1 MFSSCLWVS
10 CHTLPPCAE
19 NESWIPIWVFFLCY
33 YRYKGFKGNCS
44 FSFIEQFRAL
54 HQCNEY
60 CEMLGLKSLRT
71 THQKLRKATST
82 KSKNLPNTST
92 VKKMMP
98 KKARDPRDFISSEHW
113 VSLSHLLKLLL
124 RTWSSDMH
132 QWPEGI
138 TLVSWFLTLFWNHP
152 DTGQRQGKELIL
164 CSWCLRFNTGA
175 RFKNKLSHLLDFL
188 TGFCGLVLEKKIFSV
203 SPSTA
208 LWVSCYG
215 NISIFRMPSTS
226 FAQYCICIY
235 ILGYLELKVRKD
247 EVWNTLMNIK
257 VPISIA
263 NQSITSFEPQS
274 WTVQW
279 GLGSSVHCW
288 YLAFIRP
295 LEVPTDDAY
304 SLQ

>member
-1 MFSSCLWVS
+1 M
-10 CHTLPPCAE
+10 
-19 NESWIPIWVFFLCY
+19 
-33 YRYKGFKGNCS
+33 
-44 FSFIEQFRAL
+44 
-54 HQCNEY
+54 
-60 CEMLGLKSLRT
+60 
-71 THQKLRKATST
+71 
-82 KSKNLPNTST
+82 
-92 VKKMMP
+92 
-98 KKARDPRDFISSEHW
+98 
-113 VSLSHLLKLLL
+113 
-124 RTWSSDMH
+124 
-132 QWPEGI
+132 
-138 TLVSWFLTLFWNHP
+138 
-152 DTGQRQGKELIL
+152 
-164 CSWCLRFNTGA
+164 
-175 RFKNKLSHLLDFL
+175 
-188 TGFCGLVLEKKIFSV
+188 

-257 VPISIA
+257 VTISIA